1 MKTFISIFKKI
12 NLEHFYLFLAD
23 ILFEIYY
30 KTWYSWL
37 MCQFQLKLFIF

>member
-1 MKTFISIFKKI
+1 MIKILVFLKKYNNENTIFKKI

-30 KTWYSWL
+30 KT
-37 MCQFQLKLFIF
+37 